1 VAAASPG
8 PPVRIITAGQP
19 RVWGSTQDRMQPGS
33 QAYAANSAV
42 AAAWPQQLLTAPS
55 WQLAA
60 ADFMRLAHACV
71 AGSSCSEFALRNSHL
86 AAAHPC

>member
-1 VAAASPG
+1 MWQPPAQAHQCASS
-8 PPVRIITAGQP
+8 P
-19 RVWGSTQDRMQPGS
+19 RVSRVSGAALKIVCSQEAKPMQLI
-33 QAYAANSAV
+33 QQ
-42 AAAWPQQLLTAPS
+42 WPQQLLTAPS